1 MGRNTGVSEQ
11 GQTLSEHSNDGGID
25 RAATPATHAA
35 LEAQV
40 LEEVAASLR
49 EIIGENYVFDLEI
62 TPGARFYE
70 DLEMESIEFVDL
82 AGRIRKRYGDQ
93 VDFVSFLASCRPE
106 EIRVGDVVSYIVN
119 SLAAGNADRA
129 ADQVTAHG

>member
-1 MGRNTGVSEQ
+1 MSEKSR
-11 GQTLSEHSNDGGID
+11 TLSEHRNDSGID
-25 RAATPATHAA
+25 RATATATHAA

-40 LEEVAASLR
+40 LEEIAKSLR

-62 TPGARFYE
+62 TPGTRFYE

-93 VDFVSFLASCRPE
+93 VDFVSFLAAYGPE
-106 EIRVGDVVSYIVN
+106 QIDTMQVGDIVSYIAN
-119 SLAAGNADRA
+119 ALADGGTDRA
-129 ADQVTAHG
+129 VDRVMAHG